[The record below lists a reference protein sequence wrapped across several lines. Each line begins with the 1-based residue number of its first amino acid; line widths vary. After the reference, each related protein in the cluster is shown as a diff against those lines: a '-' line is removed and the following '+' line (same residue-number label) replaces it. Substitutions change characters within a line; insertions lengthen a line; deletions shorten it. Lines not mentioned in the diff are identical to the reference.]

1 MAATAAEDKTCRIGA
16 PGPPRVTTLRH
27 ETIRIR
33 SRMPRGTRPEPAR
46 GQSDTRR
53 RRGNGLVVPHED
65 DGRPVVR

>member
-16 PGPPRVTTLRH
+16 PGPRRVTTLRH

-33 SRMPRGTRPEPAR
+33 SRMPGDPPGACG

-53 RRGNGLVVPHED
+53 RRGNGLVMPHED